1 MCKHVVFCMF
11 KHISFDIYINIFICK
26 QIDTSSTI
34 KKKEK
39 KKKAHYICIV
49 YNRQSSSNANID

>member
-1 MCKHVVFCMF
+1 MSKHVVFCMF

-39 KKKAHYICIV
+39 KKAHYICIV